1 MRWFRR
7 SSPSSTRFRLLYATD
22 LHGADRVFRKLV
34 NAALTYEAD
43 AVVIGGDLTGK
54 VLVPLIHQPDGSW
67 LLSFYGETRHLT
79 TDSEADEVAAELAD
93 TGHYV
98 LRCTAALL
106 VDLEAEPTRRD
117 TVFLELMRERL
128 VAWAALVRERLAP
141 HGIRFYWNCGND
153 DPIELDAYLRDL
165 PGVDFLE
172 GRAVQLE
179 NGVWLAS
186 VGAANLTPWQ
196 CPRDVPEEELARR
209 IDEVVAQIPSSDLP
223 TAIFNFHCPPY
234 GSGLDLAPRL
244 DETLKPVVIGGVVET
259 IPVGSTAVRS
269 AIERYQPQ
277 LGLHGHIHESRGAQ
291 RLGRTLC
298 LNPGSEYQDGILR
311 VAVIDFSGPL
321 VRNYVLVSA

>member
-1 MRWFRR
+1 
-7 SSPSSTRFRLLYATD
+7 
-22 LHGADRVFRKLV
+22 
-34 NAALTYEAD
+34 
-43 AVVIGGDLTGK
+43 
-54 VLVPLIHQPDGSW
+54 
-67 LLSFYGETRHLT
+67 
-79 TDSEADEVAAELAD
+79 
-93 TGHYV
+93 
-98 LRCTAALL
+98 
-106 VDLEAEPTRRD
+106 
-117 TVFLELMRERL
+117 
-128 VAWAALVRERLAP
+128 
-141 HGIRFYWNCGND
+141 
-153 DPIELDAYLRDL
+153 
-165 PGVDFLE
+165 
-172 GRAVQLE
+172 
-179 NGVWLAS
+179 
-186 VGAANLTPWQ
+186 
-196 CPRDVPEEELARR
+196 VPEEELARR

-311 VAVIDFSGPL
+311 AAVIDFSGPL

>member
-54 VLVPLIHQPDGSW
+54 VLVPLVHQPDGSW

-98 LRCTAALL
+98 LRCTAAL
-106 VDLEAEPTRRD
+106 VADLEAEPTRRD

-153 DPIELDAYLRDL
+153 DPIELDA
-165 PGVDFLE
+165 
-172 GRAVQLE
+172 
-179 NGVWLAS
+179 
-186 VGAANLTPWQ
+186 
-196 CPRDVPEEELARR
+196 
-209 IDEVVAQIPSSDLP
+209 
-223 TAIFNFHCPPY
+223 
-234 GSGLDLAPRL
+234 
-244 DETLKPVVIGGVVET
+244 
-259 IPVGSTAVRS
+259 
-269 AIERYQPQ
+269 
-277 LGLHGHIHESRGAQ
+277 
-291 RLGRTLC
+291 
-298 LNPGSEYQDGILR
+298 
-311 VAVIDFSGPL
+311 
-321 VRNYVLVSA
+321 

>member
-1 MRWFRR
+1 MMRWFRR
-7 SSPSSTRFRLLYATD
+7 SSPSSTRFGLLYATD

-54 VLVPLIHQPDGSW
+54 VLVPLIHQPDSSW

-98 LRCTAALL
+98 LRCAAAL
-106 VDLEAEPTRRD
+106 VADLEAEPTRCD

-165 PGVDFLE
+165 PGIDFLE

-186 VGAANLTPWQ
+186 VGAANLTP
-196 CPRDVPEEELARR
+196 
-209 IDEVVAQIPSSDLP
+209 
-223 TAIFNFHCPPY
+223 
-234 GSGLDLAPRL
+234 
-244 DETLKPVVIGGVVET
+244 
-259 IPVGSTAVRS
+259 
-269 AIERYQPQ
+269 
-277 LGLHGHIHESRGAQ
+277 
-291 RLGRTLC
+291 
-298 LNPGSEYQDGILR
+298 
-311 VAVIDFSGPL
+311 
-321 VRNYVLVSA
+321 

>member
-179 NGVWLAS
+179 NGFGSPASAQRTSLPGNARAMCPKKNSLAAS
-186 VGAANLTPWQ
+186 TKSS
-196 CPRDVPEEELARR
+196 PRSHPAIFRRRSSTSTARPT
-209 IDEVVAQIPSSDLP
+209 VADSISHRASTRRSNPSSSGAWWKRSPSEVPRFAALSNA
-223 TAIFNFHCPPY
+223 TSLSSASMATFTSHGARS
-234 GSGLDLAPRL
+234 GS
-244 DETLKPVVIGGVVET
+244 
-259 IPVGSTAVRS
+259 AVRS
-269 AIERYQPQ
+269 VSIQ
-277 LGLHGHIHESRGAQ
+277 GASTKTASCGQ
-291 RLGRTLC
+291 QSSTFPDRSCETT
-298 LNPGSEYQDGILR
+298 S
-311 VAVIDFSGPL
+311 S
-321 VRNYVLVSA
+321 